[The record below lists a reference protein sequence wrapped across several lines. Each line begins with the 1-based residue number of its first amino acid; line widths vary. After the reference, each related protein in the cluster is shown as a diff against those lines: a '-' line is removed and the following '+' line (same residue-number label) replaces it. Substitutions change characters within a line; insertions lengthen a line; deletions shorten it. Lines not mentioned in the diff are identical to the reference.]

1 VTASQL
7 ALFETAT
14 LVLDASFGRATR
26 TELPG
31 PADDPAWVEHVPGWL
46 AGQQQLFEELERS
59 VVWHQEDRVM
69 YQQRVQVPRLYAT
82 LPEDRAV
89 PSILRQAQAL
99 LQKRYGEDF
108 ARISLGYY
116 RDGSDSVAWHGDYVA
131 REMPRATVATLSL
144 GAPRP
149 FLLRPQGGGASRS
162 WSLGWG
168 DLFVMGG
175 SCQRT
180 WQHAIPKR
188 KQAAARIA
196 VMFRPIWPNAE
207 TACRLLL
214 GVGTMANSNPIAT
227 DAPPAHVGAEYENPS
242 TKPLRG
248 PFGPTERDGVQRLVW
263 SLLFGLVLAIVAVGV
278 LLSIVRHTP

>member
-1 VTASQL
+1 VALRFGVVTASQR
-7 ALFETAT
+7 ALFETAS
-14 LVLDASFGRATR
+14 LVLEPNFSGAVR
-26 TELPG
+26 TDLPG
-31 PADDPAWVEHVPGWL
+31 PLDDPAWVEHVPGWL
-46 AGQQQLFEELERS
+46 AGQQLLFEELQRS

-89 PSILRQAQAL
+89 PDILRHAQVL
-99 LQKRYGEDF
+99 LQERYGEDF

-149 FLLRPQGGGASRS
+149 FLLRPHGGGPSRS

-180 WQHAIPKR
+180 WQHAVPKR
-188 KQAAARIA
+188 KRAASRIA
-196 VMFRPIWPNAE
+196 VMFRPIWP
-207 TACRLLL
+207 
-214 GVGTMANSNPIAT
+214 
-227 DAPPAHVGAEYENPS
+227 
-242 TKPLRG
+242 
-248 PFGPTERDGVQRLVW
+248 ER
-263 SLLFGLVLAIVAVGV
+263 
-278 LLSIVRHTP
+278 